1 MGVTVRAGLFEF
13 GEVGSF
19 FFFFFFF
26 CGWKSKFEKGLYSVY
41 VTSVWNN

>member
-19 FFFFFFF
+19 FFFFFSF
-26 CGWKSKFEKGLYSVY
+26 SVDGK
-41 VTSVWNN
+41 VSLKRGVVQRICNECME